1 MTKQIDEQMEKNK
14 RRYRNRVE
22 QIRED
27 QDLHEDARHKYLKE
41 AHQEA
46 RTKHTELFEEQRAG
60 ITERLEK
67 KRKAALAPPTIFNA
81 DRASLSASYRDALDR
96 VASIDTTD
104 KLKEQ
109 LERAELTGDAV
120 LAKAVL
126 FRGYELEDE
135 AVVGAYLQAYPDDRK
150 SWDEFVDAGQQHS
163 DFKHQERMFGQ
174 LGPEPPRELGG
185 VG

>member
-1 MTKQIDEQMEKNK
+1 MTKQIDEQMEKNQ

-27 QDLHEDARHKYLKE
+27 QDLNQDARHKYLKE

-46 RTKHTELFEEQRAG
+46 RAKHSELFEEQRAG

-67 KRKAALAPPTIFNA
+67 KRKAALSPPQLFKA
-81 DRASLSASYRDALDR
+81 DRAAVAMSYRAALDQ
-96 VASIDTTD
+96 VSSVDTAD
-104 KLKEQ
+104 GLKEQ
-109 LERAELTGDAV
+109 LRRAELTGDEV
-120 LAKAVL
+120 LAKAIL

-135 AVVGAYLQAYPDDRK
+135 VVVGSYLEAYPDDRRA
-150 SWDEFVDAGQQHS
+150 WDEFTEAAEEHNALE
-163 DFKHQERMFGQ
+163 HQERFFGQ